1 MQSES
6 SDAPRQR
13 GSAGRPQSSEFLA
26 GFSWW
31 KRSLSLRAEIAL
43 GFGVVI
49 ALMLA
54 LGVAFYLSEQRSSAA
69 IDKLLNSDNRMADLS
84 LRSSLAMYKA
94 REAESELLLSADRL
108 GVAEASTRSLP
119 AMQNHL
125 LDMREYL
132 ASLRIVSTDPRFRD
146 QVDRIEAQTR
156 QYENGF
162 LAFIKQH
169 GKEGN
174 LGSAR
179 ASRQGYVDAAVAIEA
194 SVEALHT
201 SASKRALQTRSD
213 VARAASF
220 SRWAAIAMIALA
232 AVMGVVIARIVSLRI
247 TGSITQLIAFSR
259 RVASGDFSARAQQG
273 RDDEFGILARA
284 MNQMAESIENS
295 NVLLESSAD
304 TLKHQAT
311 HDALTGLP
319 NRALLED
326 RLKQAISYADRYGR
340 LMTVVF
346 INLDGFKLVNDSLGR
361 KAGDDLLKVMA
372 GRMSQCLRS
381 VDTVVRTG
389 GDEFVIV
396 LYDQPGDG
404 AEIAPALRRLLEA
417 IGWPIQIG
425 SQAVQVTASMGVATY
440 PADGA
445 DADALVMNADA
456 AMSRAKASGRNTFRF
471 YASEMNDTV
480 RDKLAMREGLRN
492 AIARGEFH
500 LVYQPQLEMSSGQV
514 IGAEALI
521 RWNHPERGLIPPA
534 DFIPLAEET
543 GLIVPIGEWVLR
555 AACFQN
561 KAWQHA
567 GLPAFAISV
576 NVSARQFRERTLIEQ
591 VARALAESGLEARFL
606 ELELTESLVMEDLE
620 NALLSMKALQGMGV
634 QLSMDDFGTGY
645 SSLSAIKRFPI
656 ARLKIDRAF
665 VRDIPE
671 DEEDKAIAKAIISL
685 GHELNLKVIAEGV
698 ETEQQLQFLLANG
711 CDEMQGYLFSP
722 PVSPTELAALV
733 RTCSGTAHRLSALPA
748 SMRG

>member
-1 MQSES
+1 
-6 SDAPRQR
+6 
-13 GSAGRPQSSEFLA
+13 
-26 GFSWW
+26 
-31 KRSLSLRAEIAL
+31 
-43 GFGVVI
+43 
-49 ALMLA
+49 MLA
-54 LGVAFYLSEQRSSAA
+54 LGVAFYLSEQRSSTA

-108 GVAEASTRSLP
+108 GVAEASARFLP

-132 ASLRIVSTDPRFRD
+132 SSLRIISTDVQFRE
-146 QVDRIEAQTR
+146 QVDRIEAQTQ
-156 QYENGF
+156 QYEDGF
-162 LAFIKQH
+162 RVFLMQH
-169 GKEGN
+169 GKDGQ
-174 LGSAR
+174 LGSDR
-179 ASRQGYVDAAVAIEA
+179 TPRQGYVDAAAAIES

-201 SASKRALQTRSD
+201 AASKRALQTRSD

-232 AVMGVVIARIVSLRI
+232 AVMGLVIARIVSLRI
-247 TGSITQLIAFSR
+247 AGSVAQLIAFSR

-346 INLDGFKLVNDSLGR
+346 INLDGFKMVNDSLGR
-361 KAGDDLLKVMA
+361 KAGDELLKVMA
-372 GRMSQCLRS
+372 ARMSQCLRG

-396 LYDQPGDG
+396 LYDRPGDG
-404 AEIAPALRRLLEA
+404 TEIAPALQRLLEA
-417 IGWPIQIG
+417 IAVPVQIDR
-425 SQAVQVTASMGVATY
+425 QAVQVTGSMGVATY

-456 AMSRAKASGRNTFRF
+456 AMYRAKASGRNNFQF
-471 YASEMNDTV
+471 YAAEMNGTS
-480 RDKLAMREGLRN
+480 RDRLAMREGLRH
-492 AIARGEFH
+492 AIARGELH
-500 LVYQPQLEMSSGQV
+500 LAYQPKVDMRSGEV
-514 IGAEALI
+514 IGVEALI
-521 RWNHPERGLIPPA
+521 RWQHPERGLVSPTE
-534 DFIPLAEET
+534 FIPLAEET

-555 AACFQN
+555 TACFQH
-561 KAWQHA
+561 KAWQRA
-567 GLPAFAISV
+567 GLPAFGVSV

-591 VARALAESGLEARFL
+591 VARALADSGLEAMFL

-620 NALLSMKALQGMGV
+620 SALLSMKALQAMGV
-634 QLSMDDFGTGY
+634 QLSIDDFGTGY
-645 SSLSAIKRFPI
+645 SSLSALKRFPI

-665 VRDIPE
+665 VRDIP
-671 DEEDKAIAKAIISL
+671 DDDEDKAIAKAIISL

-698 ETEQQLQFLLANG
+698 ENEQQLEFLRANG

-722 PVSPTELAALV
+722 PVSPAQLAALV
-733 RTCSGTAHRLSALPA
+733 KTRLGAAHRAGARRAPPKPPDAAQAHAAPSAQQP
-748 SMRG
+748 SR

>member
-1 MQSES
+1 M
-6 SDAPRQR
+6 
-13 GSAGRPQSSEFLA
+13 
-26 GFSWW
+26 
-31 KRSLSLRAEIAL
+31 KRSLSLRSEIAI

-49 ALMLA
+49 SLMLA

-94 REAESELLLSADRL
+94 REAENELLLSADRL
-108 GVAEASTRSLP
+108 GVAEASARFLP
-119 AMQNHL
+119 AMQNQL

-132 ASLRIVSTDPRFRD
+132 SSLRIISTDAQFRE
-146 QVDRIEAQTR
+146 QVDRIEAQTQ
-156 QYENGF
+156 QYEDGF
-162 LAFIKQH
+162 HAFLKQH
-169 GKEGN
+169 AKDGN
-174 LGSAR
+174 LGPGP
-179 ASRQGYVDAAVAIEA
+179 ASRQGYVDAAAAIES

-201 SASKRALQTRSD
+201 AASRRALQTRSD

-232 AVMGVVIARIVSLRI
+232 AIMGLVIARIVSLRI
-247 TGSITQLIAFSR
+247 AGSVAQLIAFSR
-259 RVASGDFSARAQQG
+259 RVASGDFSARAPQG
-273 RDDEFGILARA
+273 RDDEFGILAKA

-326 RLKQAISYADRYGR
+326 RLKQAISYADRYAR

-346 INLDGFKLVNDSLGR
+346 INLDGFKMVNDSLGH
-361 KAGDDLLKVMA
+361 KAGDELLKAMA
-372 GRMSQCLRS
+372 ARMSQCLRS

-389 GDEFVIV
+389 GDEFVVV
-396 LYDQPGDG
+396 LYDRPGDG
-404 AEIAPALRRLLEA
+404 TEIAPALQRLLDA
-417 IGWPIQIG
+417 IALPVQIDG
-425 SQAVQVTASMGVATY
+425 QAVQVTGSMGVATY

-456 AMSRAKASGRNTFRF
+456 AMYRAKASGRNNFQF
-471 YASEMNDTV
+471 YAAEMSGTS
-480 RDKLAMREGLRN
+480 RDRLAMREGLRH
-492 AIARGEFH
+492 AIARGELH
-500 LVYQPQLEMSSGQV
+500 LAYQPKVDMGSGEV
-514 IGAEALI
+514 IGVEALV
-521 RWNHPERGLIPPA
+521 RWQHPERGLVSPT

-555 AACFQN
+555 TACFQHV
-561 KAWQHA
+561 AWQRA
-567 GLPAFAISV
+567 GLPAFGVSV

-591 VARALAESGLEARFL
+591 VARALADSGLEARFL
-606 ELELTESLVMEDLE
+606 ELELTESMVMDDLE
-620 NALLSMKALQGMGV
+620 SALLSMKALQAMGV
-634 QLSMDDFGTGY
+634 QLSIDDFGTGY
-645 SSLSAIKRFPI
+645 SSLSALKRFPI

-665 VRDIPE
+665 VRDIP
-671 DEEDKAIAKAIISL
+671 DDDEDKAIAKAIISL

-698 ETEQQLQFLLANG
+698 ENEQQLEFLCANG

-722 PVSPTELAALV
+722 PVSPAQLAVLV
-733 RTCSGTAHRLSALPA
+733 KARLGVHRAGARRASPKLSDVAQAHAAPSVRRPS
-748 SMRG
+748 R

>member
-1 MQSES
+1 M
-6 SDAPRQR
+6 
-13 GSAGRPQSSEFLA
+13 
-26 GFSWW
+26 
-31 KRSLSLRAEIAL
+31 KRSLSLRSEIAI

-49 ALMLA
+49 SLMLA

-94 REAESELLLSADRL
+94 REAENELLLSANRL
-108 GVAEASTRSLP
+108 GVAEASARFLP
-119 AMQNHL
+119 AMQNQL

-132 ASLRIVSTDPRFRD
+132 ASLRIISTDAQFRK
-146 QVDRIEAQTR
+146 QVDRIEAQTQ
-156 QYENGF
+156 QYEDGF
-162 LAFIKQH
+162 HAFL
-169 GKEGN
+169 KEHAKDGR
-174 LGSAR
+174 LGPEP
-179 ASRQGYVDAAVAIEA
+179 ASRQGYVDAAAAIES

-201 SASKRALQTRSD
+201 AASRRALQTRSD

-232 AVMGVVIARIVSLRI
+232 AVMGLVIARIVSLRI
-247 TGSITQLIAFSR
+247 EGSVAQLIAFSR
-259 RVASGDFSARAQQG
+259 RVASGDFSARAPQG
-273 RDDEFGILARA
+273 RDDEFGILAKA

-326 RLKQAISYADRYGR
+326 RLKQAISYADRYAR

-346 INLDGFKLVNDSLGR
+346 INLDGFKMVNDSLGR
-361 KAGDDLLKVMA
+361 KAGDELLKAMA
-372 GRMSQCLRS
+372 ARMSQCLRS

-389 GDEFVIV
+389 GDEFVVV
-396 LYDQPGDG
+396 LYDRPGDG
-404 AEIAPALRRLLEA
+404 TEIAPALQRLLDA
-417 IGWPIQIG
+417 IALPVQIDG
-425 SQAVQVTASMGVATY
+425 QAVQVTGSMGVATY

-456 AMSRAKASGRNTFRF
+456 AMYRAKASGRNNFQF
-471 YASEMNDTV
+471 YAAEMSGTS
-480 RDKLAMREGLRN
+480 RDRLAMREGLRH
-492 AIARGEFH
+492 AIARGELH
-500 LVYQPQLEMSSGQV
+500 LAYQPKVDMGSGEV
-514 IGAEALI
+514 IGVEALV
-521 RWNHPERGLIPPA
+521 RWQHPERGLVSPT

-555 AACFQN
+555 TACFQHM
-561 KAWQHA
+561 AWQRA
-567 GLPAFAISV
+567 GLPAFGVSV

-591 VARALAESGLEARFL
+591 VARALADSGLEARFL
-606 ELELTESLVMEDLE
+606 ELELTESMVMDDLE
-620 NALLSMKALQGMGV
+620 SALLSMKALQAMGV
-634 QLSMDDFGTGY
+634 QLSIDDFGTGY
-645 SSLSAIKRFPI
+645 SSLSALKRFPI

-665 VRDIPE
+665 VRDIP
-671 DEEDKAIAKAIISL
+671 DDDEDKAIAKAIISL

-698 ETEQQLQFLLANG
+698 ENEQQLEFLRANG

-722 PVSPTELAALV
+722 PVSPAQLAVLV
-733 RTCSGTAHRLSALPA
+733 KTRLGAHRAGARRASPKPADVAQAHAAPSARRP
-748 SMRG
+748 SR

>member
-1 MQSES
+1 
-6 SDAPRQR
+6 
-13 GSAGRPQSSEFLA
+13 
-26 GFSWW
+26 
-31 KRSLSLRAEIAL
+31 
-43 GFGVVI
+43 
-49 ALMLA
+49 MLA
-54 LGVAFYLSEQRSSAA
+54 LGVAFYLSEQRSSTA

-108 GVAEASTRSLP
+108 GVAEASARFLP
-119 AMQNHL
+119 TMQNHL

-132 ASLRIVSTDPRFRD
+132 SSLRIISTDAQFRD
-146 QVDRIEAQTR
+146 QVDRIEAQTQ
-156 QYENGF
+156 QYEDGF
-162 LAFIKQH
+162 RVFLKQY
-169 GKEGN
+169 GKEGP
-174 LGSAR
+174 LGPER
-179 ASRQGYVDAAVAIEA
+179 APRQGYVDAAAAIES

-201 SASKRALQTRSD
+201 AATKRALQTKSD

-232 AVMGVVIARIVSLRI
+232 AIMGLVIARIVSLRI
-247 TGSITQLIAFSR
+247 AGSVAQLIAFSR

-346 INLDGFKLVNDSLGR
+346 INLDGFKMVNDSLGR
-361 KAGDDLLKVMA
+361 KAGDELLKAMA
-372 GRMSQCLRS
+372 ARMSQCLRG

-396 LYDQPGDG
+396 LYDRPGDG
-404 AEIAPALRRLLEA
+404 TEIAPALQRLLEA
-417 IGWPIQIG
+417 IAVPVQIDRQAIQITG
-425 SQAVQVTASMGVATY
+425 SMGVATY

-456 AMSRAKASGRNTFRF
+456 AMYRAKASGRNNFQF
-471 YASEMNDTV
+471 YAAEMNGTS
-480 RDKLAMREGLRN
+480 RDRLAMREGLRH
-492 AIARGEFH
+492 AIARGELH
-500 LVYQPQLEMSSGQV
+500 LAYQPKVDMRSGEV
-514 IGAEALI
+514 IGVEALI
-521 RWNHPERGLIPPA
+521 RWQHPERGLVSPTE
-534 DFIPLAEET
+534 FIPLAEET

-555 AACFQN
+555 TACFQH
-561 KAWQHA
+561 KAWQRA
-567 GLPAFAISV
+567 GLPAFGVSV

-591 VARALAESGLEARFL
+591 VARALADSGLEAMFL

-620 NALLSMKALQGMGV
+620 SALLSMKALQAMGV
-634 QLSMDDFGTGY
+634 QLSIDDFGTGY
-645 SSLSAIKRFPI
+645 SSLSALKRFPI

-665 VRDIPE
+665 VRDIP
-671 DEEDKAIAKAIISL
+671 DDDEDKAIAKAIISL

-698 ETEQQLQFLLANG
+698 ENEQQLEFLRANG

-722 PVSPTELAALV
+722 PVPPAQLAALV
-733 RTCSGTAHRLSALPA
+733 KTPLGAAPGAGARRAPPKPPDAAQAHAAPSTQQPSR
-748 SMRG
+748 

>member
-1 MQSES
+1 M
-6 SDAPRQR
+6 
-13 GSAGRPQSSEFLA
+13 
-26 GFSWW
+26 W
-31 KRSLSLRAEIAL
+31 KRSLSLRSEIAI
-43 GFGVVI
+43 GFGIVI
-49 ALMLA
+49 SLMLA

-94 REAESELLLSADRL
+94 REAENELLLSADRL
-108 GVAEASTRSLP
+108 GVAEASARFLP
-119 AMQNHL
+119 AMQNQL

-132 ASLRIVSTDPRFRD
+132 SSLRIISTDAQFRE
-146 QVDRIEAQTR
+146 QVDRIEAQTQ
-156 QYENGF
+156 QYEDGF
-162 LAFIKQH
+162 RVFLKQH
-169 GKEGN
+169 GKEGQ
-174 LGSAR
+174 LGSEPT
-179 ASRQGYVDAAVAIEA
+179 SRQVYVDAAAAIES

-201 SASKRALQTRSD
+201 AASKRALQTRSD

-232 AVMGVVIARIVSLRI
+232 AVMGLVIARIVSLRI
-247 TGSITQLIAFSR
+247 AGSVAQLIAFSR
-259 RVASGDFSARAQQG
+259 RVASGDFSARAPQG
-273 RDDEFGILARA
+273 RDDEFGVLAKA

-361 KAGDDLLKVMA
+361 KAGDELLKVMA
-372 GRMSQCLRS
+372 ARMSECLRG

-389 GDEFVIV
+389 GDEFVVV
-396 LYDQPGDG
+396 LYDRPGDG
-404 AEIAPALRRLLEA
+404 TEIAPALQRLLDA
-417 IGWPIQIG
+417 IALPVQIDC
-425 SQAVQVTASMGVATY
+425 QAVQVTGSMGVATY

-456 AMSRAKASGRNTFRF
+456 AMYRAKASGRNNFQF
-471 YASEMNDTV
+471 YAAEMNGTS
-480 RDKLAMREGLRN
+480 RHRLAMREGLRH
-492 AIARGEFH
+492 AIARGELH
-500 LVYQPQLEMSSGQV
+500 LAYQPKVDLRSGEV
-514 IGAEALI
+514 IGVEALI
-521 RWNHPERGLIPPA
+521 RWQHPERGLVSPTE
-534 DFIPLAEET
+534 FIPLAEET

-555 AACFQN
+555 TACFQHM
-561 KAWQHA
+561 AWQRA
-567 GLPAFAISV
+567 GLPAFGVSV

-591 VARALAESGLEARFL
+591 VARALADSGLEAMFL
-606 ELELTESLVMEDLE
+606 ELELTESLIMEDLE
-620 NALLSMKALQGMGV
+620 SALLSMKALQAMGV
-634 QLSMDDFGTGY
+634 QLSIDDFGTGY
-645 SSLSAIKRFPI
+645 SSLSALKRFPI

-665 VRDIPE
+665 VRDIP
-671 DEEDKAIAKAIISL
+671 DDDEDKAIAKAIISL

-698 ETEQQLQFLLANG
+698 ENEQQLEFLRANG

-722 PVSPTELAALV
+722 PVTPAQLAALV
-733 RTCSGTAHRLSALPA
+733 KTRQGWRMQA
-748 SMRG
+748 